1 MRRKAES
8 PWSTSW
14 DFEVP
19 STKEAIAVL
28 EAMGSS
34 GRVLVVLGEEDGY
47 ADRSFGNL
55 RDVQTIVVGELNA
68 YDILVNDW
76 VIFTDETLP
85 GGAAVFTERDDET
98 EDDATNQSEAED
110 EAIGEAAEEDAS

>member
-1 MRRKAES
+1 M
-8 PWSTSW
+8 
-14 DFEVP
+14 
-19 STKEAIAVL
+19 
-28 EAMGSS
+28 
-34 GRVLVVLGEEDGY
+34 LVVLGDEDGY

-85 GGAAVFTERDDET
+85 GGATAFTEREDET
-98 EDDATNQSEAED
+98 EDDATDENEAKD
-110 EAIGEAAEEDAS
+110 EATSETAEEDAS